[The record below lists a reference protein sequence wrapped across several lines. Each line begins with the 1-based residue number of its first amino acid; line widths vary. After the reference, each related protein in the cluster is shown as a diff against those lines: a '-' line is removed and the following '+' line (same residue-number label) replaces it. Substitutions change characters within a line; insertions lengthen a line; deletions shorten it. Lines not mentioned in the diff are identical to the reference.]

1 MNNKKISL
9 TVATLI
15 CLNTMIGAGL
25 FINPALL
32 AKYAGPF
39 GFLGYIIA
47 AIILL
52 PIVLCI
58 GELAT
63 LHPVSGGLYVYSQ
76 QYLGKRIGFLAA
88 WSFFLAKSV
97 SPILI
102 LHKIVSFFYIRS
114 AFLQSF
120 SPLTIDYT
128 ALMLLLSLIILGVK
142 IGGRAQYFFI
152 SLKSIPVFFVFFM
165 SLHLFSPAHFSGALP
180 ALADTMGLLPV
191 AIFAL
196 TGFEVI
202 CGIGGLIENP
212 ERNIR
217 RAILIAFSI
226 MVTIATLFQLVFFGA
241 LGNVLGQVSEPVL
254 SLASQAMPNYSFLG
268 SMINSFVFAS
278 MMGGVFSMFASVCW
292 YMHTFGT
299 TGHFPFGNTLSKLN
313 RHNVPWVG
321 LLIQGFVAVLLI
333 AITQEQA
340 SLQTMSVFALF
351 ISYGITTIAAF
362 KARLKKLT
370 TSLPIFVPPVAMIF
384 CSYVIYI
391 CLQNIQKAGI
401 SFSFLGIF
409 FTGIVIELLNTKFS
423 KVK

>member
-1 MNNKKISL
+1 MSHKKISL
-9 TVATLI
+9 SIATLI

-32 AKYAGPF
+32 AKYAGSF
-39 GFLGYIIA
+39 GFLGYVAA

-58 GELAT
+58 SELAT

-76 QYLGKRIGFLAA
+76 KYLGKRVGFLAA
-88 WSFFLAKSV
+88 WSFFLAKTV

-102 LHKIVSFFYIRS
+102 LHKVVSFFYIRS
-114 AFLQSF
+114 TFLQSF
-120 SPLTIDYT
+120 SPLTIDYA
-128 ALMLLLSLIILGVK
+128 ALLLLLSLIIAGVK

-152 SLKSIPVFFVFFM
+152 SLKSIPVLFVFFM
-165 SLHLFSPAHFSGALP
+165 GLYVFSPAHFSGTFP
-180 ALADTMGLLPV
+180 ALTDTMELLPI

-212 ERNIR
+212 EQNIR

-226 MVTIATLFQLVFFGA
+226 MITIATLFQLVFFGA
-241 LGNVLGQVSEPVL
+241 MGSELGKISEPVL
-254 SLASQAMPNYSFLG
+254 SLASQAIPTFSFIG

-278 MMGGVFSMFASVCW
+278 MIGGVFSMFASVCW

-299 TGHFPFGNTLSKLN
+299 TGHFPFGNKLSTLN
-313 RHNVPWVG
+313 RHQVPWVG
-321 LLIQGFVAVLLI
+321 LLIQGALAVLFI
-333 AITQEQA
+333 GITQEQA

-351 ISYGITTIAAF
+351 ISYSITTIAAF
-362 KARLKKLT
+362 KARLQKLT
-370 TSLPIFVPPVAMIF
+370 TRLPIFVPPVAMVF
-384 CSYVIYI
+384 CGYVIYI
-391 CLQNIQKAGI
+391 CLTNIQKAGI
-401 SFSFLGIF
+401 SFSFLSIF
-409 FTGIVIELLNTKFS
+409 FAGIILEFLTTRC
-423 KVK
+423 VKQ